1 LNSIIAARAK
11 EESYMQRKPQ
21 TQSKNNVCTMMTK
34 LNQTGRQSLDEL
46 RSLTETLLDLPVS
59 NSVIF
64 QRGLQLYL
72 EEFRRQLGK
81 AKQLGENG
89 MRVIGNW
96 VASERLNLIRVAE
109 GATTN
114 TNLKEEKRT
123 E

>member
-1 LNSIIAARAK
+1 
-11 EESYMQRKPQ
+11 MQRRPQ
-21 TQSKNNVCTMMTK
+21 TQSKNNVCTLMTK
-34 LNQTGRQSLDEL
+34 LNHAGRQSLDEL

-72 EEFRRQLGK
+72 EEFRRQLGI
-81 AKQLGENG
+81 AKLHGENG
-89 MRVIGNW
+89 MRAIANW

-114 TNLKEEKRT
+114 TSQKEERET

>member
-1 LNSIIAARAK
+1 
-11 EESYMQRKPQ
+11 
-21 TQSKNNVCTMMTK
+21 MTK
-34 LNQTGRQSLDEL
+34 LNQAGRQNLDEL

-72 EEFRRQLGK
+72 DEFRRQLGI
-81 AKQLGENG
+81 AKQHGENG

-96 VASERLNLIRVAE
+96 VASERLNLIRAAE

-114 TNLKEEKRT
+114 TNMKEEKRT